1 MEIIKFHEGCGNF
14 EGCFGPMG
22 NYITIFATG
31 PEYLVVYSIYSI
43 IFGGFL
49 FGLLFTSMEKV
60 TRKTP
65 VLLKMII
72 VSIIGAVL
80 FLFFLAY
87 FFPASVLY

>member
-1 MEIIKFHEGCGNF
+1 MEIIKFHKGCGNF
-14 EGCFGPMG
+14 EGCFGPTG

-31 PEYLVVYSIYSI
+31 PEYVLLYSIYSI

-49 FGLLFTSMEKV
+49 FGILFTSMEKDK
-60 TRKTP
+60 RKTT